1 MKRGNGAAQQGFK
14 MYDLVICEMC
24 GTSFYATTH
33 SEVCV
38 TCAAHNTPA
47 KPAVTKIDDK
57 AIAARQTAKAF
68 GAKALKGTAAQ
79 KQWAEK
85 IRASV
90 MADLSFEDALR
101 VGEMHNM
108 LGTAKF
114 WIENFGSAYGKK
126 AKKTTQQFRE
136 FLRDQKSLMDAYK
149 AADATESEAIAE
161 KYNALTTAWG
171 FK

>member
-1 MKRGNGAAQQGFK
+1 MKRGNGAAQQGLK
-14 MYDLVICEMC
+14 MYDLVICELC
-24 GTSFYATTH
+24 GKSFYATTS
-33 SEVCV
+33 SEICQK
-38 TCAAHNTPA
+38 CAALNTPE
-47 KPAVTKIDDK
+47 KPAVTTLDEK

-114 WIENFGSAYGKK
+114 WIENFGKAYGAKP
-126 AKKTTQQFRE
+126 KKTTQQFRE
-136 FLRDQKSLMDAYK
+136 FLRDQKALMDAYK
-149 AADATESEAIAE
+149 AADAVESEAIAE